1 MTVNWSDHA
10 IDRLRCHIR
19 YIAEN
24 SDLETA
30 SRWHARLNE
39 TTGLLAS
46 FPTMYPLSS
55 VPSLASLGIHEIS
68 YGNYRVFYII
78 RDEECRIISIL
89 HGRQSVTYICDL

>member
-46 FPTMYPLSS
+46 FPTVYPRTPTHLSKPPLSIPPTLS
-55 VPSLASLGIHEIS
+55 TRTRWRSRCSTL
-68 YGNYRVFYII
+68 
-78 RDEECRIISIL
+78 RDGS
-89 HGRQSVTYICDL
+89 